1 MRPRLFEEIDAH
13 LQEQVSAIER
23 NPILDDF
30 RILAAIEIHDP
41 QRQLPAC
48 RGDAEI
54 RPGKGHGH
62 GGPAGYRG
70 ICTVSYSAVVISSQA
85 VRIQGPRCCY
95 RVKTPQKRRSNISR
109 SGDCEFVQGITVG
122 CLPTMLRG
130 NSVWPLQAI
139 SPAAV
144 KLHFQPRDASPRD
157 HLTLESGPTRQSVVS
172 GHCPSIGRTWGEG
185 TVR

>member
-41 QRQLPAC
+41 QRQLSAC

-62 GGPAGYRG
+62 GPAGYRG
-70 ICTVSYSAVVISSQA
+70 ICAVSYSAVVISSLA
-85 VRIQGPRCCY
+85 VRIQGAPLL
-95 RVKTPQKRRSNISR
+95 
-109 SGDCEFVQGITVG
+109 
-122 CLPTMLRG
+122 LPG
-130 NSVWPLQAI
+130 
-139 SPAAV
+139 
-144 KLHFQPRDASPRD
+144 
-157 HLTLESGPTRQSVVS
+157 
-172 GHCPSIGRTWGEG
+172 
-185 TVR
+185 